1 MRIRRICAHGAVASL
16 CFVLAVG
23 LYTAL
28 AQPAKPAPSTMTPPQ
43 GALRVGMTPNF
54 PPMVFTD
61 QGTITGLEADFARE
75 VGKELARRM
84 VLIELPWKELIPALE
99 AGRIDVIMSGMSVTE
114 TRKQRVRF
122 VQPYQRVGQMAL
134 LRKDGPLKLGSP
146 TLLTMTTRRVGFE
159 AGTTGAK
166 YVKANLTQAQHVP
179 VASVAE
185 GLQALRDGTIDV
197 FIHDAVTTWQ
207 VESDKT
213 NDTLKGMHWPLTE
226 EYLAWAVRKSDE
238 TLHRDL
244 EAVLQR
250 WKRTGRL
257 QAFFNTWLKFQV
269 R

>member
-1 MRIRRICAHGAVASL
+1 MRILRICAHGAVASL

-84 VLIELPWKELIPALE
+84 VLIELHWKELIPALE
-99 AGRIDVIMSGMSVTE
+99 ARRIDVNMSGMSITE

-166 YVKANLTQAQHVP
+166 YVLCLGQVCLHVFGP
-179 VASVAE
+179 GGIRGGRTAGAARRYHRRLYPRCGDHLAS
-185 GLQALRDGTIDV
+185 
-197 FIHDAVTTWQ
+197 
-207 VESDKT
+207 
-213 NDTLKGMHWPLTE
+213 
-226 EYLAWAVRKSDE
+226 RKRQD
-238 TLHRDL
+238 
-244 EAVLQR
+244 Q
-250 WKRTGRL
+250 
-257 QAFFNTWLKFQV
+257 
-269 R
+269 

>member
-1 MRIRRICAHGAVASL
+1 M
-16 CFVLAVG
+16 
-23 LYTAL
+23 
-28 AQPAKPAPSTMTPPQ
+28 
-43 GALRVGMTPNF
+43 
-54 PPMVFTD
+54 
-61 QGTITGLEADFARE
+61 
-75 VGKELARRM
+75 
-84 VLIELPWKELIPALE
+84 
-99 AGRIDVIMSGMSVTE
+99 
-114 TRKQRVRF
+114 
-122 VQPYQRVGQMAL
+122 
-134 LRKDGPLKLGSP
+134 
-146 TLLTMTTRRVGFE
+146 
-159 AGTTGAK
+159 
-166 YVKANLTQAQHVP
+166 
-179 VASVAE
+179 AE

-213 NDTLKGMHWPLTE
+213 NDTLQGMHWPLTE